1 MDFSGIDFESQ
12 SSGFC
17 RSIYIQRYISSFP
30 FPCHLPS
37 HIESIHIKKRNVSKK
52 KNLLWFGHKSSF
64 AGERAAAQ
72 CTRFKLLPKSRPI
85 IEQSQEREKKK
96 DNWLDENLINTGIV
110 TCNGVICTA
119 IRPHPVWR
127 RDPPVRNPRLRI
139 FPKWLFFFFFN
150 RTSFASLWIGF
161 PNLPLHHRSSVTHFY
176 FFSRRQ
182 SRWKTFCPLSFFSL
196 SPLLLSLIVGFHI
209 SFFFLSPPPPPPLFF
224 FLIFPETRALT
235 QFAHLPVRP
244 QPARI

>member
-139 FPKWLFFFFFN
+139 FPKWLFFFFF
-150 RTSFASLWIGF
+150 
-161 PNLPLHHRSSVTHFY
+161 
-176 FFSRRQ
+176 
-182 SRWKTFCPLSFFSL
+182 
-196 SPLLLSLIVGFHI
+196 
-209 SFFFLSPPPPPPLFF
+209 
-224 FLIFPETRALT
+224 
-235 QFAHLPVRP
+235 
-244 QPARI
+244 